1 MTHDARTEARYDTH
15 YARPED
21 VEEFVRVLE
30 AFERGELSAEEFR
43 AFRLTRGV
51 YGQRQH
57 DVNMLRI
64 KAPSGILSAAAL
76 RVAGGIADDLTAWRK
91 GHITTRQNIQFH
103 NVRLAD
109 MPVALDRL
117 AAVGVTSVEAC
128 GNTVRNITGCP
139 FAGVSP
145 TEAFDITPYVQA
157 VTRMCLR
164 APWAGDLPRKFKMA
178 FEGCAHEDHAQT
190 AINDVGLRAKVRGGV
205 RGFEVF
211 VAGGL
216 STNPRPGH
224 RLHDFIPE
232 DELLARV
239 EAIIRMFGLLGNR
252 KNKARARLKYVMK
265 TLGVDGFVAAYEAE
279 VDKLRAQGDLLR
291 PIELPPEESA
301 PPEHPDAAGAPRV
314 AEDDPGLRE
323 WLRTVDPQKQ
333 PGFATVTVKLYRGDV
348 SADQFRALADLC
360 ERFSDGTLR
369 TGNRQN
375 LVLRWVRREH
385 LPHVYAAL
393 RAAGLAEAG
402 ANTIHDVVSCPGA
415 DTCNLAVTSSMSLAA
430 HLTRFLKNPGKSADS
445 VELARGLDIK
455 ISGCPNSCG
464 QHHVAAI
471 GFHGTVRHV
480 GDGKQVP
487 EYQLHLGGG
496 FDDDGVEFGRH
507 IVKIPA
513 QRAGEALLALLD
525 LYRDEREDGEDP
537 RAFFRRV
544 TKEEVQAAL
553 GDAILKSDL
562 SNLRDDDTRDL
573 GAQAG
578 FNVMIGAGECAA

>member
-1 MTHDARTEARYDTH
+1 MVQEARYDTH

-30 AFERGELSAEEFR
+30 SFERGELSAEEFR
-43 AFRLTRGV
+43 AFRLLRGV
-51 YGQRQH
+51 YGQRQQ

-64 KAPSGILSAAAL
+64 KVPSGILDAAAL
-76 RVAGGIADDLTAWRK
+76 RVSASIADDLTAWKK

-109 MPVALDRL
+109 MPTAIARL
-117 AAVGVTSVEAC
+117 AEVGVTTVEAC
-128 GNTVRNITGCP
+128 GNSVRNITGCP

-145 TEAFDITPYVQA
+145 TEAFDVTPYVQA
-157 VTRMCLR
+157 VARMCLG
-164 APWAGDLPRKFKMA
+164 APWANDLPRKFKMA
-178 FEGCAHEDHAQT
+178 FEGCSHEDHAQT
-190 AINDVGLRAKVRGGV
+190 AINDVGMRAKIRGGV

-216 STNPRPGH
+216 STTPRPGH

-232 DELLARV
+232 DELLGRV

-252 KNKARARLKYVMK
+252 KNKARARLKYVLK
-265 TLGVDGFVAAYEAE
+265 NLGVEGFVAAYEEEVQKLAE
-279 VDKLRAQGDLLR
+279 RGELRR
-291 PIELPPEESA
+291 PIALPPEESA
-301 PPEHPDAAGAPRV
+301 PPLHPEAARSPRIGD
-314 AEDDPGLRE
+314 DDPAYRE

-333 PGFATVTVKLYRGDV
+333 AGFATVTIKLYRGDV

-360 ERFSDGTLR
+360 ERFSDGTIR

-375 LVLRWVRREH
+375 LMLRWVRQEH

-393 RAAGLAEAG
+393 REIGLADPG

-445 VELARGLDIK
+445 VELTRGLDIK

-480 GDGKQVP
+480 GEGKQVP

-496 FDDDGVEFGRH
+496 FDEDGVEFGRH

-525 LYRDEREDGEDP
+525 LYRDEREEGEAP
-537 RAFFRRV
+537 RAFFQRV
-544 TKEEVQAAL
+544 SKEEVVAAL
-553 GDAILKSDL
+553 GDSILKSDL
-562 SNLRDDDTRDL
+562 SNLREEDTRDL
-573 GAQAG
+573 GAAGG

>member
-1 MTHDARTEARYDTH
+1 MQEARHDTH

-30 AFERGELSAEEFR
+30 AFERSELTAEDFR

-51 YGQRQH
+51 YGQRQK

-64 KAPSGILSAAAL
+64 KLPGGILSAAAL
-76 RVAGGIADDLTAWRK
+76 RASATIARDLAPWKK
-91 GHITTRQNIQFH
+91 GHITTRQNIQLH
-103 NVRLAD
+103 NIPLSD
-109 MPVALDRL
+109 MPIALARY
-117 AAVGVTSVEAC
+117 AEVGVTSVEAC
-128 GNTVRNITGCP
+128 GNTVRNVTACP
-139 FAGVSP
+139 FAGVSA
-145 TEAFDITPYVQA
+145 TEPFDVTPYMQA
-157 VTRMCLR
+157 VVRMCLR
-164 APWAGDLPRKFKMA
+164 APWANDLPRKFKMA
-178 FEGCAHEDHAQT
+178 FEGCTHEDHAQT
-190 AINDVGLRAKVRGGV
+190 AINDVGMRAKVQGGV

-216 STNPRPGH
+216 STSPRPGH

-265 TLGVDGFVAAYEAE
+265 NLGVDGFVAAYEAE
-279 VDKLRAQGDLLR
+279 VQKLAEQGQLVR

-301 PPEHPDAAGAPRV
+301 PAEHPEAAQSPHVDA
-314 AEDDPGLRE
+314 DDPAYRE

-333 PGFATVTVKLYRGDV
+333 PGFATVTIKLYRGDI
-348 SADQFRALADLC
+348 SADQFDALAQLA

-369 TGNRQN
+369 AGNRQN
-375 LVLRWVRREH
+375 LMLRWVRTEH

-393 RAAGLAEAG
+393 RAIDLADAGS
-402 ANTIHDVVSCPGA
+402 NTIHDIVSCPGA

-430 HLTRFLKNPGKSADS
+430 HLTRYLKKPGASADS
-445 VELARGLDIK
+445 VELSRGLDIK

-480 GDGKQVP
+480 GEGRQVP

-496 FDDDGVEFGRH
+496 FDENGVEFGRH

-513 QRAGEALLALLD
+513 QRAGDALLALLD
-525 LYRDEREDGEDP
+525 LYRDEREDGEAP
-537 RAFFRRV
+537 RAFFQRV
-544 TKEEVQAAL
+544 SKEDVIAAL
-553 GDAILKSDL
+553 GDSVLALDL
-562 SNLRDDDTRDL
+562 SNMRDDDTRDL
-573 GAQAG
+573 GQDAG